1 MQKRFF
7 ELRLRLSGDCQMC
20 AVKTP
25 AKAGIGSRMGSEERE
40 GLVE

>member
-1 MQKRFF
+1 
-7 ELRLRLSGDCQMC
+7 MC